1 MKAEES
7 LSREKPLVSVIVPV
21 YNVERFLDRAVASM
35 LHQSY
40 TNWEM
45 ILVDDG
51 SPDRSGEM
59 CDGYAA
65 QDGRIRVIHQEN
77 QGQSGARNTGLTV
90 CRGDYLYFLDSD
102 DYIAPNTLETL
113 LHYAL
118 PKDADIVIH
127 GHYTVKVGQTEDAV
141 DWSYS
146 EDAEALRDA
155 ILLDHLPNFACAKL
169 FRRSLWEGVRF
180 PQGLLMEDMYVMPLL
195 FYKAQKIVLVT
206 DPLYYYCENS
216 GSTMNSVDIASYVR
230 VRYGKFLAWKE
241 HAEKAH
247 RYRSSLE
254 RPCTANALHSA
265 LRTYT
270 MTGGMD
276 VLSASDREKVRS
288 YIASCDTAGLSLGL
302 RWGCALVLHGPSWL
316 LSCAGRFQRAIVSY
330 QQKRRQ
336 SKQQKVVC
344 KK

>member
-1 MKAEES
+1 M
-7 LSREKPLVSVIVPV
+7 IVPV
-21 YNVERFLDRAVASM
+21 YKAERFLDRAVASM
-35 LHQSY
+35 LKQSY
-40 TNWEM
+40 ENWEM

-59 CDGYAA
+59 CDGYAKK
-65 QDGRIRVIHQEN
+65 DTRIHAIHQEN
-77 QGQSGARNTGLTV
+77 QGQSGARNTGLAA

-102 DYIAPNTLETL
+102 DYIAPNTLEIL

-118 PKDADIVIH
+118 PKDADIVMH
-127 GHYTVKVGQTEDAV
+127 GHYKVRAGQIENEA
-141 DWSYS
+141 DWTYS
-146 EDAEALRDA
+146 EEVESLRDA

-169 FRRSLWEGVRF
+169 FRRALWENVRF

-195 FYKAQKIVLVT
+195 FYKARKIVLVT

-216 GSTMNSVDIASYVR
+216 GSTMNSVDVAAYVR

-247 RYRSSLE
+247 RYRPPLE
-254 RPCTANALHSA
+254 APCMAKALRSA

-270 MTGGMD
+270 MTSGMD

-302 RWGCALVLHGPSWL
+302 RWGRALVLHGPSCL
-316 LSCAGRFQRAIVSY
+316 LSWSGRFQRALVSY

-336 SKQQKVVC
+336 LKQQKNTNM
-344 KK
+344 